1 MALSQLWNTPVDA
14 LAVLKYL
21 GGAKVFGRAPRSTLE
36 LEAQLRHG
44 LPVQSFVAFKK
55 WARLSNE
62 ELASIADI
70 SPKTLQRYFK
80 PAQIKKQSTRLG
92 TRIAVSPSDRV
103 FRAAEIMALAK
114 EVFGEDEEA
123 AREWLRSEQFGLG
136 GKVPL
141 EMLTTNLG
149 AQLIED
155 ELKRIQHG
163 FLA

>member
-1 MALSQLWNTPVDA
+1 MDMLDVM
-14 LAVLKYL
+14 KYL
-21 GGAKVFGRAPRSTLE
+21 GGAAVFGRAPRTMLE

-44 LPVQSFVAFKK
+44 LPVQSCVAFKQ

-80 PAQIKKQSTRLG
+80 PPRTKKGPAKITRV
-92 TRIAVSPSDRV
+92 AVSPSDRV

-114 EVFGEDEEA
+114 EVFGGDEDA

-141 EMLTTNLG
+141 DMLRTNLG
-149 AQLIED
+149 AHLVEE

>member
-1 MALSQLWNTPVDA
+1 MELLEIM
-14 LAVLKYL
+14 KYL
-21 GGAKVFGRAPRSTLE
+21 GGVAVFGRAPRNTLE

-44 LPVQSFVAFKK
+44 LPVRSFVAFKQ

-70 SPKTLQRYFK
+70 SPKTLQRYFSLVRAK
-80 PAQIKKQSTRLG
+80 TGASKSTRV
-92 TRIAVSPSDRV
+92 AVSPSDRV
-103 FRAAEIMALAK
+103 FRAAEVMALAR
-114 EVFGEDEEA
+114 EVFGGDDDA

-141 EMLTTNLG
+141 DMLRTNLG
-149 AQLIED
+149 AHLVEE